1 MYHHIKFSYPA
12 FFYSHYELVI
22 GLRGVQFMSNHAL
35 TLKSRAWLLPNWI
48 SLLSGDISRELKYLA
63 VFPFVFNFSFVI
75 FLYFIWLFCFDAD
88 ATQFAPDVDK
98 ENKFYVFSPEI
109 CR

>member
-1 MYHHIKFSYPA
+1 M
-12 FFYSHYELVI
+12 L
-22 GLRGVQFMSNHAL
+22 LLSNHVPDCSL
-35 TLKSRAWLLPNWI
+35 I

-63 VFPFVFNFSFVI
+63 VFPFDFNFYFVI

>member
-1 MYHHIKFSYPA
+1 MLLFSNQVPD
-12 FFYSHYELVI
+12 YSL
-22 GLRGVQFMSNHAL
+22 
-35 TLKSRAWLLPNWI
+35 I